1 MKIDVRYK
9 LLLLILISIASFLV
23 KDLLYGSILFAVVC
37 IITLSMG
44 QRFSMLKYI
53 LIYIMLVIFELLAP
67 YIPKI
72 LQSTL
77 LMLTLCLRMFMP
89 MILYARTFITTT
101 SVSEIIT
108 AMYSM
113 KIPPPLTITLA
124 VTMRFFP
131 SAKEE
136 LNFIN
141 DAMKLRGFNLS
152 LKNLFTQPGLIF
164 EGMMTPM
171 MMRASTIAEELSAA
185 SITRGI
191 DNPNPRTSFNKLKI
205 TIKDTV
211 LTISFLLMISSVVA
225 IKYIL

>member
-211 LTISFLLMISSVVA
+211 LTISFLLMISSVIA